1 MFISSL
7 ILATGAYVGRRLYQR
22 RQEREKLI
30 LPLSKAIA
38 KTPTQESAEELA
50 ATNREIDH
58 YLVVSG
64 TGFGLAAAGALFSPP
79 LTLLGLACTLY
90 VTLPIFQDTYHSIV
104 KERRLRASVLDS
116 VAVLGAF
123 AAKYYTLMAFS
134 SGLYFLGKKLL
145 LKTEDHSRKKLVS
158 IFEQQPRAV
167 WLWRDEVEVQVPF
180 ETVQCGNVLVVNAGE
195 VIPADGVIVDGLA
208 SIDQHRLTGESQPAE
223 KSLGEPVF
231 AATVVLSGRI
241 LVKVERAGS
250 DTVAAQIGDI
260 LARTADYRYAIE
272 ARSQQLADRSVL
284 PTLAISSLAALT
296 QGLVSGVAVVSS
308 NFSEVLRVAS
318 PLGMLSYLTVATQ
331 NGILIKDGRSLE
343 LLREVNTV
351 VFDKTGT
358 LTLEQP
364 ELAQIYCCQTL
375 TETDVL
381 TYAAAAEHRQAHP
394 IARAIQQAAIER
406 CLKLPSLDHA
416 SYEVGYGLRVRLGEE
431 RICVGSDRF
440 MALEQI
446 AIPNDL
452 KAIQENAHD
461 QGHSMVYVAVN
472 EQLAGAIEL
481 RPTIRPEAPE
491 VIRQLQ
497 ERGIRLYIISG
508 DHEQPTRNLAAQLG
522 ITDYFAEVLPE
533 DKAGLVE
540 QLQQSGN
547 SVCFVGDGINDAIA
561 LKKAQVSVS
570 IRGASTIATDTAQ
583 IVLMDGTLTNLSYL
597 FQLAQDLNANLE
609 RTLALTVGPGVICI
623 GGIFFFHFG
632 ILSSVLLFNLSLLA
646 SVTNAILPLIQSE
659 TQDAGIGLTMKK
671 FLSGPSLLQ
680 SQLER

>member
-7 ILATGAYVGRRLYQR
+7 ILATGAYVGRRIYQR
-22 RQEREKLI
+22 RQAASQLT
-30 LPLSKAIA
+30 LPASKAIA
-38 KTPTQESAEELA
+38 KTPSQESAEEA
-50 ATNREIDH
+50 MVTNREIDH

-64 TGFGLAAAGALFSPP
+64 AGFGLAAVGALFSPP
-79 LTLLGLACTLY
+79 LTMLGLACTLY
-90 VTLPIFQDTYHSIV
+90 VCLPIFQDTYHSIV
-104 KERRLRASVLDS
+104 EERRLRASVLDS

-134 SGLYFLGKKLL
+134 SGLYFVGKKLL
-145 LKTEDHSRKKLVS
+145 LKTEDHSRKRLVS
-158 IFEQQPRAV
+158 IFERQPRSV

-180 ETVQCGNVLVVNAGE
+180 ETVECGNVLVVNAGE
-195 VIPADGVIVDGLA
+195 VVPADGVIVDGLA

-223 KSLGEPVF
+223 KSVGEPVF

-250 DTVAAQIGDI
+250 ETVAAQIGDI
-260 LARTADYRYAIE
+260 LTRTADYRYAIE

-284 PTLAISSLAALT
+284 PTLGISAVAALT

-343 LLREVNTV
+343 LLREVDTV

-381 TYAAAAEHRQAHP
+381 IYAAAAEYRQTHP
-394 IARAIQQAAIER
+394 IARAIQQAAQER
-406 CLKLPSLDHA
+406 CLELPSLDHA
-416 SYEVGYGLRVRLGEE
+416 SYEVGYGLRVWLGQQ

-446 AIPNDL
+446 AIPDDL
-452 KAIQENAHD
+452 KALQGTAHD

-472 EQLAGAIEL
+472 DQLAGALEL
-481 RPTIRPEAPE
+481 RPTIRPEAPS

-497 ERGIRLYIISG
+497 ERGVRLYIISG

-540 QLQQSGN
+540 RLQQAGR

-561 LKKAQVSVS
+561 LKKSQVSVS
-570 IRGASTIATDTAQ
+570 IRGASSIATDTAQ
-583 IVLMDGTLTNLSYL
+583 IVLMDGSLTHLSDL

-609 RTLALTVGPGVICI
+609 RTLALTVGPGLVCV
-623 GGIFFFHFG
+623 GGIFFLHFG

-646 SVTNAILPLIQSE
+646 CVTNAMLPLIQSE
-659 TQDAGIGLTMKK
+659 TQDAGLGATLKE
-671 FLSGPSLLQ
+671 FLSDSSPLQ
-680 SQLER
+680 PQLEY

>member
-7 ILATGAYVGRRLYQR
+7 ILATGAYVGRRIYQR
-22 RQEREKLI
+22 RQAANQLTFPATR
-30 LPLSKAIA
+30 AIA
-38 KTPTQESAEELA
+38 KTPTEESVAELA

-79 LTLLGLACTLY
+79 LTSLGLACTLY
-90 VTLPIFQDTYHSIV
+90 VSLPIFQDTYHSIV

-158 IFEQQPRAV
+158 IFEQQPRSV

-180 ETVQCGNVLVVNAGE
+180 ETVQSGNVLVVNAGE
-195 VIPADGVIVDGLA
+195 VIPADGVIVGGLA

-223 KSLGEPVF
+223 KSVGDPVF

-250 DTVAAQIGDI
+250 ETVAAQIGDI
-260 LARTADYRYAIE
+260 LLRTADYRYAIE

-284 PTLAISSLAALT
+284 PTLGISSLAALT

-364 ELAQIYCCQTL
+364 ELAQIYCCQTM
-375 TETDVL
+375 TETDIL
-381 TYAAAAEHRQAHP
+381 IYAAAAEHRQTHP
-394 IARAIQQAAIER
+394 IARAIRAAAEER
-406 CLKLPSLDHA
+406 GLVLPSLDHA
-416 SYEVGYGLRVRLGEE
+416 SYEVGYGLRVQLGEQ

-440 MALEQI
+440 MTLEQI
-446 AIPNDL
+446 SIPDNF
-452 KAIQENAHD
+452 KALQETAHE

-481 RPTIRPEAPE
+481 RPAIRPEAPT

-508 DHEQPTRNLAAQLG
+508 DHEEPTRNLATQLG
-522 ITDYFAEVLPE
+522 ISDYFAEVLPE
-533 DKAGLVE
+533 DKAGLVD
-540 QLQQSGN
+540 QLQQAGR

-583 IVLMDGTLTNLSYL
+583 IVLMDGRLTHLSSL

-609 RTLALTVGPGVICI
+609 RTLALTVGPGLVCV

-646 SVTNAILPLIQSE
+646 SVTNALLPLIQSE
-659 TQDAGIGLTMKK
+659 TQDTGLGDTLKGL
-671 FLSGPSLLQ
+671 LSGSSPFRSHLDQ
-680 SQLER
+680 